1 MTLERTTKA
10 RLTTATVLLLVLGA
24 GVVLGVAL
32 DRQLEARRLASQET
46 RRPDGRPGMDARS
59 RGFDSRSRD
68 SSRDSSQ
75 ARDPSQRRPSLIVE
89 QVGLSDLQK
98 EQVDS
103 IVGYYRA
110 QMRDLHEEFNEA
122 YMDRYRE
129 LSRKSREDV
138 MAILTVEQRTVY
150 DSLRAEWEI
159 RRQEWR
165 QDSIPGNEGE
175 GSGSGEG
182 WPGNGGQRHEP

>member
-1 MTLERTTKA
+1 VTLERSTRA
-10 RLTTATVLLLVLGA
+10 RLTTALVLFLVLA
-24 GVVLGVAL
+24 SGVVLGVAL
-32 DRQLEARRLASQET
+32 DRRLEARGVIGEEVRRAEG
-46 RRPDGRPGMDARS
+46 RPDMEGRA
-59 RGFDSRSRD
+59 RGFDPRSGD
-68 SSRDSSQ
+68 SSRDPSH

-89 QVGLSDLQK
+89 QVGLSEAQK

-110 QMRDLHEEFNEA
+110 QMRDLHDEFDEA

-150 DSLRAEWEI
+150 DSLRAEWES

-165 QDSIPGNEGE
+165 QDSISGDEGE
-175 GSGSGEG
+175 GSGSGEER
-182 WPGNGGQRHEP
+182 PGNSGQGQEP

>member
-1 MTLERTTKA
+1 M
-10 RLTTATVLLLVLGA
+10 
-24 GVVLGVAL
+24 
-32 DRQLEARRLASQET
+32 
-46 RRPDGRPGMDARS
+46 DGRS
-59 RGFDSRSRD
+59 RGFDSRPGD
-68 SSRDSSQ
+68 SSRDPSQ
-75 ARDPSQRRPSLIVE
+75 ARNPSQRRPSLIVE
-89 QVGLSDLQK
+89 QVGLSDAQK

-138 MAILTVEQRTVY
+138 MAIMTVEQRTVY
-150 DSLRAEWEI
+150 DSLRAEWES
-159 RRQEWR
+159 RRQERR

-175 GSGSGEG
+175 GSGSGEER
-182 WPGNGGQRHEP
+182 PGNGGHRHEP